1 MLSVYSNYD
10 KRSNLEIDH
19 TTYPTCYH
27 DNYLMY
33 NNSNKHCNGFVKQ
46 IDPSQVKDL
55 KKVMDSR
62 EHNGNIVNALPC
74 TQCNVSN
81 NSSSTIRPQI
91 SVDSIEDKLPLINV
105 TWPVNNAGFVG
116 HDAEEIV

>member
-1 MLSVYSNYD
+1 MLSLYSHCD

-19 TTYPTCYH
+19 ATYPTCYH
-27 DNYLMY
+27 GNYLIY
-33 NNSNKHCNGFVKQ
+33 NSGNTYRNGFVKQ

-62 EHNGNIVNALPC
+62 EANGNIANS
-74 TQCNVSN
+74 QSCNHCSITS
-81 NSSSTIRPQI
+81 NSSNANRPQN
-91 SVDSIEDKLPLINV
+91 SIEEKLPLINV

-116 HDAEEIV
+116 HDAEEVV